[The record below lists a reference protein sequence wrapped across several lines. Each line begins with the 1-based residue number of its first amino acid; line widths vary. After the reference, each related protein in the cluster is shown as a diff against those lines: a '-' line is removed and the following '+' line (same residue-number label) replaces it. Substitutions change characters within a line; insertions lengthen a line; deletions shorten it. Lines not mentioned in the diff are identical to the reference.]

1 MALTLTR
8 PLVVFDLETT
18 GTNIVTDR
26 IVEIS
31 LLKMQVD
38 GSQQILTHRV
48 NPGIPIPKEVTRIH
62 GITDE
67 DVKDKPHFKELAHEL
82 NQFIGHADLGGFN
95 SIRFDI
101 PVLVEE
107 FLRAGVDFE
116 FKSRRFV
123 DALNIYHKMEP
134 RNLRA
139 AYRFYCGKELV
150 GAHGAEADTRAT
162 FEVIMSQVEKYNG
175 MTYTDKY
182 GKQTPVN
189 LETMNDL
196 HDFSYHDKFVDLTG
210 GIIYNEKNVEIFTF
224 GKHKGKAVSDVFRDE
239 PSYYDWM
246 MKADFALYTKKVI
259 TAIKLRDFNKKT
271 DVLF

>member
-1 MALTLTR
+1 MALQLTR

-31 LLKMQVD
+31 LLRAMPD
-38 GSQQILTHRV
+38 GSEEVFTHRV

-67 DVKDKPHFKELAHEL
+67 DVKDKPSFKELAHEISR
-82 NQFIGHADLGGFN
+82 FIGNADLGGFN

-101 PVLVEE
+101 PILVEE
-107 FLRAGVDFE
+107 FLRAGVDFD

-123 DALNIYHKMEP
+123 DVLNIYHKMEP

-139 AYRFYCGKELV
+139 AFRFYCDQELE
-150 GAHGAEADTRAT
+150 GAHSAEADTIAT
-162 FEVIMSQVEKYNG
+162 YKILLAQIDKYHG
-175 MTYTDKY
+175 SVYTDKY
-182 GKQTPVN
+182 GRSAEVK
-189 LETMNDL
+189 LETMTDL
-196 HDFSYHDKFVDLTG
+196 QDFSYHDRFADLAGT
-210 GIIYNEKNVEIFTF
+210 IVFNDKNIEVFNI
-224 GKHKGKAVSDVFRDE
+224 GKHKGRPVSEVFRTE

-246 MKADFALYTKKVI
+246 MKADFSLYTKKVI
-259 TAIKLRDFNKKT
+259 TAIKLRDFNQNTEVK
-271 DVLF
+271 L